1 MRESP
6 VHDGTHIWQQALAE
20 LQSTMP
26 QRSYSTWLRDTHCLD
41 FDGAVLTVGVPDPFH
56 QEYLEKKV
64 PALIGTALR
73 TLGCDHIRV
82 RYTVAPSPA
91 GQSEAGTHKA
101 RANGRSPSRAPAPD
115 RPMFRMTQE
124 SASPDVVNAGMP
136 LNPRYV
142 FETFISGG
150 GNQLAHAACRSVAD
164 NPAGDCNPLFI
175 WGSVG
180 LGKTHLLHAIG
191 HEALHQRPESRVL
204 LTSSENF
211 MNDMIGAIRRSRT
224 EEFREYY
231 RHVDILLIDDI
242 HFIAGK
248 ESTQEEFFHTFNALH
263 DRQKQIVMTS
273 DRHPKSMTTLE
284 DRLRSRFEWGLI
296 ADIQVPDLENRIA
309 ILRAKAQSQAV
320 PVPRDVISYLARRI
334 DTNVRELEGAL
345 KRLIMTA
352 KVQNK
357 AVTLDLAIAELEAG
371 AVGARRAAPTVDD
384 VVAAVTKHYG
394 VTRENML
401 SPSRE
406 RSISLPRQVAMYLMR
421 EEARCS
427 LPRIG
432 EYLGNRDHST
442 ITHGCDRI
450 AAEVKNE
457 NIQVRKD
464 IAAIRNA
471 LYADRG

>member
-1 MRESP
+1 MREREQ
-6 VHDGTHIWQQALAE
+6 DGARIWTRTLAE

-26 QRSYSTWLRDTHCLD
+26 QPSYATWLRDTHCLD
-41 FDGAVLTVGVPDPFH
+41 FDGAVLTIGVPDPFH

-64 PALIGTALR
+64 PSLIGTALQS
-73 TLGCDHIRV
+73 LGCDHIQV
-82 RYTVAPSPA
+82 RYAVAPLLGGPA
-91 GQSEAGTHKA
+91 DGAHGARGAGRGARTASAARPTLRWTNEAAPEPANVGTPF
-101 RANGRSPSRAPAPD
+101 NSRYLFD
-115 RPMFRMTQE
+115 SFI
-124 SASPDVVNAGMP
+124 AG
-136 LNPRYV
+136 
-142 FETFISGG
+142 SG
-150 GNQLAHAACRSVAD
+150 NMLAYTACRAVAD
-164 NPAGDCNPLFI
+164 KPATECNPLFI

-191 HEALHQRPESRVL
+191 HEALRQRPGSRVL

-231 RHVDILLIDDI
+231 RRVDILLIDDI
-242 HFIAGK
+242 QFIAGK

-263 DRQKQIVMTS
+263 DTQRQIVMTS
-273 DRHPKSMTTLE
+273 DRHPKAMTTLE

-296 ADIQVPDLENRIA
+296 ADIQPPDLEHRIA
-309 ILRAKAQSQAV
+309 ILRAKAQSQPV
-320 PVPRDVISYLARRI
+320 PVPREVIDYVAKRI
-334 DTNVRELEGAL
+334 TTNVRELEGAL

-352 KVQNK
+352 SVQNRPVSMQL
-357 AVTLDLAIAELEAG
+357 AVAELEAN
-371 AVGARRAAPTVDD
+371 AVGARRAAPTADE
-384 VVAAVTKHYG
+384 VVEAVTKHYR
-394 VTRENML
+394 VTRETLL
-401 SPSRE
+401 STSRE

-432 EYLGNRDHST
+432 EQLGNRDHST
-442 ITHGCDRI
+442 VMHGCDRI
-450 AAEVKNE
+450 ATEVKNE
-457 NIQVRKD
+457 NIQIRRD

>member
-1 MRESP
+1 MRELEQ
-6 VHDGTHIWQQALAE
+6 DGARIWSRTLAE

-26 QRSYSTWLRDTHCLD
+26 QPSYATWLRDTRCLD

-64 PALIGTALR
+64 PALIGTALQS
-73 TLGCDHIRV
+73 LGCDNIRV
-82 RYTVAPSPA
+82 RYAVASPA
-91 GQSEAGTHKA
+91 GTSEDGAHRAHGGGRSARAASAERPALRWAHELAPSDSASAGTPF
-101 RANGRSPSRAPAPD
+101 NS
-115 RPMFRMTQE
+115 
-124 SASPDVVNAGMP
+124 
-136 LNPRYV
+136 RYV
-142 FETFISGG
+142 FETFVAGSG
-150 GNQLAHAACRSVAD
+150 NRLACAACRSVAD
-164 NPAGDCNPLFI
+164 NPATECNPLFI

-191 HEALHQRPESRVL
+191 HEALRQRPGSRVL
-204 LTSSENF
+204 LTSSEHF

-224 EEFREYY
+224 EEFRDYY
-231 RHVDILLIDDI
+231 RLVDILLIDDI

-263 DRQKQIVMTS
+263 DTQKQIVMTS
-273 DRHPKSMTTLE
+273 DRHPKAMTTLE

-296 ADIQVPDLENRIA
+296 ADVQPPDLDHRIA
-309 ILRAKAQSQAV
+309 ILRAKAQLQPV
-320 PVPRDVISYLARRI
+320 PVPREVIAFIARRV
-334 DTNVRELEGAL
+334 DSNVRELEGAL
-345 KRLIMTA
+345 RRLIMTA
-352 KVQNK
+352 NVQSK
-357 AVTLDLAIAELEAG
+357 AVTMELAIAELEAN
-371 AVGARRAAPTVDD
+371 AVGARRAAPTADD
-384 VVAAVTKHYG
+384 VVEAVIKHFR
-394 VTRENML
+394 VAREAL
-401 SPSRE
+401 LGSSRE

-442 ITHGCDRI
+442 VMHGCERI

-457 NIQVRKD
+457 NIQIRKD